1 MAYQCD
7 YVIDN
12 NFTKNKNTFKQVRWY
27 RKEITEICLTIFTKD
42 NKCHTNSI
50 SLKDL
55 KLIIK

>member
-12 NFTKNKNTFKQVRWY
+12 NFTKIKIPLSKLDGN
-27 RKEITEICLTIFTKD
+27 RKEITEICLTTFTKD

>member
-1 MAYQCD
+1 MVYQCD
-7 YVIDN
+7 YVIDY
-12 NFTKNKNTFKQVRWY
+12 NFTKIKIPLSKLDGN
-27 RKEITEICLTIFTKD
+27 RKEITEFSFSIFTKD

>member
-7 YVIDN
+7 CVIDN
-12 NFTKNKNTFKQVRWY
+12 NFTKIKIHLSKLDGN

>member
-12 NFTKNKNTFKQVRWY
+12 NFTKIKIPLSKLDGN

-42 NKCHTNSI
+42 NKCHINSI

>member
-7 YVIDN
+7 
-12 NFTKNKNTFKQVRWY
+12 FTKIKIPLSKLDGN